1 MTTAEA
7 PTAPVDVLIV
17 DDDPLV
23 RKALRA
29 VLERAG
35 YHCEEASD
43 GAEAMDQA
51 LRNPPRCVLLDLIM
65 PGLDGFG
72 VARRIRSDPR
82 TRGAR
87 LHCLTGRTDQEART
101 QALQAGFETYL
112 VKPVSPSQLL
122 DVVRREAGGEAWVF
136 GLQMAEARELLDWL
150 ENHGCTGLEV
160 VCQAEGEF
168 AVRCVPPPGARLVQD
183 EGGAVRLEPT

>member
-7 PTAPVDVLIV
+7 STAPVDVLIV
-17 DDDPLV
+17 DDDPLA
-23 RKALRA
+23 RRALRA

-43 GAEAMDQA
+43 GPQAMDQA

-65 PGLDGFG
+65 PGLDGFV
-72 VARRIRSDPR
+72 VARRMRSDPR
-82 TRGAR
+82 TRGAH

-112 VKPVSPSQLL
+112 VKPVSPRLL
-122 DVVRREAGGEAWVF
+122 LEVVRREARGEDWVF
-136 GLQMAEARELLDWL
+136 GLQLAEARELLDWL
-150 ENHGCTGLEV
+150 ENHGCTSLEMV
-160 VCQAEGEF
+160 TLEEGGC
-168 AVRCVPPPGARLVQD
+168 AVRCVPPPGTRLVQE
-183 EGGAVRLEPT
+183 EGGAVRLVPA